1 MNPHQLNPSG
11 ERAMNGSKLL
21 IPAVMLTASLGV
33 AAKIAPAP
41 TTTDTAPTATSRV
54 LTPAVMGTRAPDSYP
69 VPERLQEY
77 TDAKAMRFARAC
89 SGTRCGSISGSD
101 SGWDDSDQ

>member
-1 MNPHQLNPSG
+1 MN
-11 ERAMNGSKLL
+11 ASKLL

-33 AAKIAPAP
+33 SAKPAPALAAAGA
-41 TTTDTAPTATSRV
+41 APTQTLRV
-54 LTPAVMGTRAPDSYP
+54 LTPAVMGKRAPDSYP

-77 TDAKAMRFARAC
+77 TDAEASRYAMRC
-89 SGTRCGSISGSD
+89 SGSRCGSISGSD